1 MKDENMKKNNLI
13 LSKILVMIA
22 VLIVTISLSL
32 FSLFS
37 WGIALKNNIAVIITL
52 IVNKEPIISSFYQ
65 QLMVSN
71 FMVSLYTFGVLLIF
85 NLTYLIPLIFIKK
98 PFAKSVFAIHML
110 LMTLILAL
118 FILILFNFFNFK
130 SFQNIAF
137 NNLWIIP
144 WVGIG
149 LSLVTIFWYGL
160 KNLWVNPRQLPKNV
174 NPNSKDK
181 NINDESL
188 PSYREL
194 QLQLKAL
201 KKQLKE
207 VRNIK
212 DKK

>member
-1 MKDENMKKNNLI
+1 MEKNNLI

-22 VLIVTISLSL
+22 VLIATISLSL

-37 WGIALKNNIAVIITL
+37 WAEPLKNNIAVIITL

-65 QLMVSN
+65 QLMDSN
-71 FMVSLYTFGVLLIF
+71 FIVSLYIFGVLLIF

-98 PFAKSVFAIHML
+98 PFAKSVFAIYML
-110 LMTLILAL
+110 LMTLILVL
-118 FILILFNFFNFK
+118 VILVLFNFFNLKNFET
-130 SFQNIAF
+130 IAI
-137 NNLWIIP
+137 NNLWTIP

-149 LSLVTIFWYGL
+149 LTLMTIFCYGL
-160 KNLWVNPRQLPKNV
+160 KNLWVNPQQLSKNV
-174 NPNSKDK
+174 NPNSKDKK

-188 PSYREL
+188 PSYQEL